1 VAVTVMV
8 GVNHTPG
15 ASAQGATGS
24 RNLPGVGAVAP
35 TFELTSLE
43 GQLLRLEA
51 YRGQP
56 FVLNFFAS
64 WCDPC
69 RDEMPLLNELA
80 ASASRDG
87 YRVVGVAIQDTRP
100 ALLQYAT
107 EAGLTFPIALDLNNK
122 VQRAYWVYAPPA
134 TFFIDAQGVI
144 RDKVSGPLSPE
155 RARAALAHIGIRR

>member
-1 VAVTVMV
+1 MTQPPRRPIVGRVRSLAAAVAVTVMV

-24 RNLPGVGAVAP
+24 RDLPGVGAVAP

-69 RDEMPLLNELA
+69 RDEMPLLN
-80 ASASRDG
+80 ASSLVRDS
-87 YRVVGVAIQDTRP
+87 VD
-100 ALLQYAT
+100 L
-107 EAGLTFPIALDLNNK
+107 PIATRTWRTG
-122 VQRAYWVYAPPA
+122 VQNR
-134 TFFIDAQGVI
+134 TFSRV
-144 RDKVSGPLSPE
+144 
-155 RARAALAHIGIRR
+155 